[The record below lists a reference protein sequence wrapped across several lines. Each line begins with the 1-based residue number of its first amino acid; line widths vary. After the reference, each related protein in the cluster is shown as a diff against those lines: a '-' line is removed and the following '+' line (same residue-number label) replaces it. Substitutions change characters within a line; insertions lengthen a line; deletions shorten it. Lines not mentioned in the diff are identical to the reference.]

1 MAADLL
7 SRLLLD
13 TKQFDDNIKKSKQQI
28 QQFQN
33 TAKAVGTAL
42 KTFAVALIGI
52 ETAAQAFNKV
62 IRGSQGISD
71 EYDKVMRAATTTVDN
86 FFASLTTGDFSV
98 FDRGIS
104 NIIAKAREAQ
114 AALDQLGNTTMSYN
128 YFNAKNQAAFQDALR
143 RAKDKSLSQEERDA
157 AFKEAQAILKD
168 QEEITNTYKF
178 RTIDA
183 MKKMIAER
191 NGLNPDDISIDSIEQ
206 MFKVDASMNSDEMK
220 ADYSATYKEYQN
232 KLTALNK
239 KYSTKTVQDVDALG
253 NVVYKKVV
261 ERTSEYNAELQK
273 LNQTYAD
280 AMIYDTMLVKMGD
293 NQLQN
298 IMNLGNASSN
308 AERNL
313 ASMNN
318 SLLEISN
325 QKVDVQFK
333 VNPEIPKDSL
343 ADIEQQIQDIKA
355 KLKLAVDNNS
365 RIQLNSQLKTLEEKK
380 RVIEFQYKYPN
391 APELTINT
399 SNLTQSASL
408 EDLKNFKIPKIEKPI
423 NKRDIDLNNEYAE
436 SLSVIASIMGNI
448 SNVTKDGASAWLT
461 WGANLLTSIAAAI
474 PAIQTMVAAKT
485 AEGAASAGAEA
496 AKTPL
501 VGWLLVGGAIAAAL
515 AAFASIPAF
524 ANGGIFQ
531 SYLTTGDKNLA
542 RLNGGEMILNK
553 GQQAN
558 LFNLLD
564 KGTPLGNGGN
574 VTFKIEGKQLVGV
587 LNNYNNKRSKVL

>member
-1 MAADLL
+1 MAELVT
-7 SRLLLD
+7 RLKLD
-13 TKQFDDNIKKSKQQI
+13 DKQFNDNIRKSKQQI
-28 QQFQN
+28 QQFQAS
-33 TAKAVGTAL
+33 AKAVGTAL
-42 KTFAVALIGI
+42 KSFAIALIGI

-206 MFKVDASMNSDEMK
+206 IFKVDASMNSDAIK
-220 ADYSATYKEYQN
+220 ADYAATYKEYQN
-232 KLTALNK
+232 QLIALNK

-273 LNQTYAD
+273 LNQTYAE
-280 AMIYDTMLVKMGD
+280 AMMYDTMLVKMGD
-293 NQLQN
+293 TQLQN

-496 AKTPL
+496 AKTPF

>member
-168 QEEITNTYKF
+168 QKEITDTYKF

-183 MKKMIAER
+183 MRKMIAER
-191 NGLNPDDISIDSIEQ
+191 NGLNPEDISIDSIEQ
-206 MFKVDASMNSDEMK
+206 IFKVDASMNSDAMK
-220 ADYSATYKEYQN
+220 ADYAATYKEYQN
-232 KLTALNK
+232 KLIALNK
-239 KYSTKTVQDVDALG
+239 KYSTKTVQDVDTAG

-261 ERTSEYNAELQK
+261 ERTGEYNAELQK
-273 LNQTYAD
+273 LNKTYAE
-280 AMIYDTMLVKMGD
+280 AMMYDTMLVKWND

-298 IMNLGNASSN
+298 VMNLGNASSN

-325 QKVDVQFK
+325 QKVDVQLK

-343 ADIEQQIQDIKA
+343 ADIEQQIQETKT
-355 KLKLAVDNNS
+355 KLRLAVDNNS
-365 RIQLNSQLKTLEEKK
+365 RTLLYNQLNTLEEKK
-380 RVIEFQYKYPN
+380 RVIEFQYKYPE
-391 APELTINT
+391 AHSIDFKPSDL
-399 SNLTQSASL
+399 SQASPI
-408 EDLKNFKIPKIEKPI
+408 EDFKNIKLPKIENPI
-423 NKRDIDLNNEYAE
+423 NKKDIKLNNEYVE
-436 SLSVIASIMGNI
+436 SLSAIASIMGNI

-461 WGANLLTSIAAAI
+461 WGANALTAMAALI
-474 PAIQTMVAAKT
+474 PEIRKIVIAKT

-496 AKTPL
+496 AKTPF

-564 KGTPLGNGGN
+564 KGTPLNNGGN

>member
-1 MAADLL
+1 MAELVT
-7 SRLLLD
+7 RLKLD
-13 TKQFDDNIKKSKQQI
+13 DKQFNDNIRKSKQQI
-28 QQFQN
+28 QQFQAS
-33 TAKAVGTAL
+33 AKAVGTAL

-168 QEEITNTYKF
+168 QKEITDTYKF

-183 MKKMIAER
+183 MRKMIAER
-191 NGLNPDDISIDSIEQ
+191 NGLNPEDISIDSIEQ
-206 MFKVDASMNSDEMK
+206 IFKVDASMNSDAMK

-232 KLTALNK
+232 KLIALNK

-261 ERTSEYNAELQK
+261 ERTGEYNAELQK
-273 LNQTYAD
+273 LNKTYAD
-280 AMIYDTMLVKMGD
+280 SMIYDTMLVKWND

-325 QKVDVQFK
+325 QKVDVQLK

-343 ADIEQQIQDIKA
+343 ADIEQQIQETKT
-355 KLKLAVDNNS
+355 KLRLAVDNNS
-365 RIQLNSQLKTLEEKK
+365 RTLLYNQLKTLEEKK
-380 RVIEFQYKYPN
+380 RVIEFQYKYPE
-391 APELTINT
+391 AHSIDFKPSDL
-399 SNLTQSASL
+399 SQASPI
-408 EDLKNFKIPKIEKPI
+408 EDFKNIKLPKIENPI
-423 NKRDIDLNNEYAE
+423 NKKDIKLNNEYAE
-436 SLSVIASIMGNI
+436 SLSAIASIMGNI

-461 WGANLLTSIAAAI
+461 WGANALTAMAALI
-474 PAIQTMVAAKT
+474 PEIRKIVIAKT

-496 AKTPL
+496 AKTPF

-542 RLNGGEMILNK
+542 RLNGGEMVLNK

-564 KGTPLGNGGN
+564 KGTPLNNGGN

>member
-1 MAADLL
+1 MADLVT
-7 SRLLLD
+7 RLKLD
-13 TKQFDDNIKKSKQQI
+13 DKQFNDNIRKSKRELE
-28 QQFQN
+28 QF
-33 TAKAVGTAL
+33 KAMGNAVASSL
-42 KTFAVALIGI
+42 KTFTIALVGVQ
-52 ETAAQAFNKV
+52 TAADTFNKL
-62 IRGSQGISD
+62 IRSSQGISD

-104 NIIAKAREAQ
+104 NIIAKAKAAQ

-128 YFNAKNQAAFQDALR
+128 YFNAKNQASFQDALR
-143 RAKDKSLSQEERDA
+143 RAKDKSLSQAERDA
-157 AFKEAQAILKD
+157 AFKESQAILKD
-168 QEEITNTYKF
+168 QEEITNTYRF

-206 MFKVDASMNSDEMK
+206 IFKVDASMNSDEMK

-239 KYSTKTVQDVDALG
+239 KYSTKTVQDVDMVG

-273 LNQTYAD
+273 LNKTYAD

-293 NQLQN
+293 TQVQN
-298 IMNLGNASSN
+298 IMNLGQSASN

-325 QKVDVQFK
+325 QKVDVQLK
-333 VNPEIPKDSL
+333 VKPEIPKESL
-343 ADIEQQIQDIKA
+343 ADIENQIQDTKA

-365 RIQLNSQLKTLEEKK
+365 RNVLYTQLKALEEKK

-391 APELTINT
+391 APAFNNTTPSLT
-399 SNLTQSASL
+399 
-408 EDLKNFKIPKIEKPI
+408 K
-423 NKRDIDLNNEYAE
+423 
-436 SLSVIASIMGNI
+436 VASIEDFKKIKLNKI
-448 SNVTKDGASAWLT
+448 ADSNNNKAKEGIDINEKYVDSINAVSNALGALSQVQD
-461 WGANLLTSIAAAI
+461 ANAASMLSWVGSVMTATAL
-474 PAIQTMVAAKT
+474 AIQEIKKLIAAKT

-496 AKTPL
+496 AKTPF
-501 VGWLLVGGAIAAAL
+501 VGWLLVGGAIATAL
-515 AAFASIPAF
+515 AAFASIPSF
-524 ANGGIFQ
+524 NDGGIFQ
-531 SYLTTGDKNLA
+531 SPFTTGDKNLA
-542 RLNGGEMILNK
+542 RLNG
-553 GQQAN
+553 
-558 LFNLLD
+558 
-564 KGTPLGNGGN
+564 
-574 VTFKIEGKQLVGV
+574 
-587 LNNYNNKRSKVL
+587 R

>member
-1 MAADLL
+1 MADLVT
-7 SRLLLD
+7 RLKLD
-13 TKQFDDNIKKSKQQI
+13 DKQFNDNIRKSKRELE
-28 QQFQN
+28 QF
-33 TAKAVGTAL
+33 KAMGNAVASSL

-104 NIIAKAREAQ
+104 NIIAKAKAAQ

-128 YFNAKNQAAFQDALR
+128 YFNAKNQASFQDALR
-143 RAKDKSLSQEERDA
+143 RAKDKSLSQAERDA
-157 AFKEAQAILKD
+157 AFKESQAILKD
-168 QEEITNTYKF
+168 QEEITNTYRF

-206 MFKVDASMNSDEMK
+206 IFKVDASMNSDEMK

-239 KYSTKTVQDVDALG
+239 KYSTKTVQDVDMVG

-273 LNQTYAD
+273 LNKTYAD

-293 NQLQN
+293 TQVQN
-298 IMNLGNASSN
+298 IMNLGQSASN

-325 QKVDVQFK
+325 QKVDVQLK
-333 VNPEIPKDSL
+333 VKPEIPKESL
-343 ADIEQQIQDIKA
+343 ADIENQIQDTKA

-365 RIQLNSQLKTLEEKK
+365 RNVLYTQLKALEEKK

-391 APELTINT
+391 APALNDIKPSFTKV
-399 SNLTQSASL
+399 ASI
-408 EDLKNFKIPKIEKPI
+408 EDFKNIKLQKIENPI
-423 NKRDIDLNNEYAE
+423 QQKDIKTNNDYVE
-436 SLSVIASIMGNI
+436 SLNAIA
-448 SNVTKDGASAWLT
+448 NVFGAMSTATNENAAAWLSWAGQVMT
-461 WGANLLTSIAAAI
+461 AVGMAI
-474 PAIQTMVAAKT
+474 PQIQTLIAAKT
-485 AEGAASAGAEA
+485 AEGAAAAGAEA

-515 AAFASIPAF
+515 AAFAAIPSF
-524 ANGGIFQ
+524 NDGGIFQ
-531 SYLTTGDKNLA
+531 SPFTTGDKNLA
-542 RLNGGEMILNK
+542 RLNG
-553 GQQAN
+553 
-558 LFNLLD
+558 
-564 KGTPLGNGGN
+564 
-574 VTFKIEGKQLVGV
+574 
-587 LNNYNNKRSKVL
+587 R